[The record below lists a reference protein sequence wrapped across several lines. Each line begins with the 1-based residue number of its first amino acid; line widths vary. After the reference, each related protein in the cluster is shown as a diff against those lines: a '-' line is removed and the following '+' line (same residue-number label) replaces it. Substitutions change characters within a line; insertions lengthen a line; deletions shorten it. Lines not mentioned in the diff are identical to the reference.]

1 MLLFAVFLLNEEL
14 SILFACS
21 VEYIEN
27 GISASI
33 LVLFIA
39 YLVEKQ
45 VVKEKMSSD
54 VSI

>member
-1 MLLFAVFLLNEEL
+1 MFLFATFLLNEEL

-33 LVLFIA
+33 LVPFIV
-39 YLVEKQ
+39 YLAEKQ
-45 VVKEKMSSD
+45 VVKEKKSSE
-54 VSI
+54 VST